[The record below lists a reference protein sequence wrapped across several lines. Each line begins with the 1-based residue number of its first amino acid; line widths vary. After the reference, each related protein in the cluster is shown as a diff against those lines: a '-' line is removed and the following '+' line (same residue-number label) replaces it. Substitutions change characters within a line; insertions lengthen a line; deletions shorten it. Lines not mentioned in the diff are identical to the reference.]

1 MDDVSRCAG
10 AYRGTALTRR
20 PFLLLATVSRSRRC
34 AALRADGRGAS
45 AKHAVNPSMGAR
57 SAHPCASRFC
67 AGPTPIRFK
76 HCPRLLLPPG
86 SREKKDQIQIQIQI
100 QSQKP
105 KPQFLAL
112 PLLLPLLPPWG
123 LMRPRPQETV
133 MGGRGP
139 QPGPLA
145 PWARGMPRAGWAGRP
160 TPVLPCAQESAHEQG
175 AIEPPWMGSRRVLA
189 EAPCLPSTTTTR
201 RQTPQPRALLGF
213 TRFPKKI
220 ALISSRSVP
229 CQYLRCAGSSANSTT
244 LPCPCADTSNHALP
258 ATRVRLRSD
267 R

>member
-1 MDDVSRCAG
+1 
-10 AYRGTALTRR
+10 
-20 PFLLLATVSRSRRC
+20 
-34 AALRADGRGAS
+34 
-45 AKHAVNPSMGAR
+45 MGAR
-57 SAHPCASRFC
+57 SAQPCASRFC

-76 HCPRLLLPPG
+76 HCLRLLLPPG
-86 SREKKDQIQIQIQI
+86 SRKKKDQTQTQIQR
-100 QSQKP
+100 QKP
-105 KPQFLAL
+105 KPQC
-112 PLLLPLLPPWG
+112 PLLLLLQSWG

-133 MGGRGP
+133 E
-139 QPGPLA
+139 
-145 PWARGMPRAGWAGRP
+145 GRP
-160 TPVLPCAQESAHEQG
+160 GGLRRTVGAMGPRHASGGLGRTPNPGLAGCAGQRTRARRHRAPRGEGALVAKHCFASARTHSRQRLGRTPEG
-175 AIEPPWMGSRRVLA
+175 GLRRVLSS
-189 EAPCLPSTTTTR
+189 PPGRPHTHQSR

-244 LPCPCADTSNHALP
+244 LPCPCADTSSHALP